1 MTLLFSSKSNIREII
16 LAVAKKS
23 FEHGFN
29 LGKFVLIYKAII
41 GLSVKG
47 SSGSTGLLGRPSHP
61 LHAMAA
67 GAIGACVAKQA
78 PNTLR
83 FVIRAVLVLTLT
95 AAVEVAGQPIYVVT
109 M

>member
-16 LAVAKKS
+16 VAVAKKS

-29 LGKFVLIYKAII
+29 LGKFVLIYKAVI

-47 SSGSTGLLGRPSHP
+47 SGSNSLLGRPSHP

-67 GAIGACVAKQA
+67 GAIGACVALSCLQQYAMFCARFFACFK
-78 PNTLR
+78 TISHGVGYVTCLR
-83 FVIRAVLVLTLT
+83 
-95 AAVEVAGQPIYVVT
+95 EP
-109 M
+109 